1 MRPVH
6 APAQAH
12 AEPATA
18 TVERHRTDR
27 PKRPFA
33 LRVTTACVMMAL
45 SATSRQRRVR
55 HRGPCRGAGLPLPPQ
70 RSRSDES
77 TSRSRR
83 RRTGRPRLRVW
94 SIRPARRHLHRSQ
107 SLQRVQELQ
116 RVQTL
121 REGGRHLQC
130 LPEGGVAGEVAR
142 RGRIRRASC
151 SGLNRHVTFGLSCAG
166 RPDAVRSAATLSAA
180 YTEPTLAPG
189 LRATEA
195 CGS

>member
-12 AEPATA
+12 AESATCTQKSHLA
-18 TVERHRTDR
+18 GRTKC
-27 PKRPFA
+27 PIA

-55 HRGPCRGAGLPLPPQ
+55 QRGPCCGAGLPLPPQ

-77 TSRSRR
+77 TSRGRR
-83 RRTGRPRLRVW
+83 CRTGRPRLRVW
-94 SIRPARRHLHRSQ
+94 SSRPARRHLHRSQ

-130 LPEGGVAGEVAR
+130 LPEGGGAGEVAR

-151 SGLNRHVTFGLSCAG
+151 VRAG
-166 RPDAVRSAATLSAA
+166 AGGP
-180 YTEPTLAPG
+180 
-189 LRATEA
+189 LRARTGA
-195 CGS
+195 SRRGGASDRRAKRSRRSDCVRPAGVGGTRAT